1 MTVVQPVQITGTPSL
16 TSDFATLHTDIPV
29 AAAGQRLDRCLA
41 ERLDDY
47 ARSRLT
53 TWIRAGRVLVD
64 NRPRKPTYK
73 VCGGEAVVVH
83 AERPPPSPWQP
94 KTVNFPIIHKNTHIL
109 IINKPIKLII
119 HPTTNH

>member
-41 ERLDDY
+41 ERLDGY

-64 NRPRKPTYK
+64 GRPRKPTYK
-73 VCGGEAVVVH
+73 VCGGGNRNVGV
-83 AERPPPSPWQP
+83 
-94 KTVNFPIIHKNTHIL
+94 
-109 IINKPIKLII
+109 
-119 HPTTNH
+119 